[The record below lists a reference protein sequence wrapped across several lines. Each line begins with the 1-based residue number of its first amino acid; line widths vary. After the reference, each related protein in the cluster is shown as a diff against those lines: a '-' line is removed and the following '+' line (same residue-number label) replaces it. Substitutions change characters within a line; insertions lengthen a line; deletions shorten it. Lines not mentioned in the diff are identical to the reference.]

1 MRPVQTNLIADETVI
16 YRTGLHWIV
25 FFMPVLI
32 LLFFGLPGILFLIA
46 GISGLITKQPET
58 GLLEA
63 GLFGLLWTGIVLA
76 RAILRKKAAQFVVTN
91 KRVIFTTGMI
101 QLHTFVVPL
110 HQIESVSVYQN
121 GFVFL
126 LFRYGTVTV
135 KATGGTVEHFVRVSR
150 APELRQHILEQMASM
165 AKNSKTAANC

>member
-1 MRPVQTNLIADETVI
+1 MLFKGRGTTVRRMRPVQTNLIADETLI

-25 FFMPVLI
+25 FFLPALI
-32 LLFFGLPGILFLIA
+32 LLFFGLPGILFLVA
-46 GISGLITKQPET
+46 GISDLITKPPET
-58 GLLEA
+58 RFPLGPGLV
-63 GLFGLLWTGIVLA
+63 GVLWTGIVLA

-101 QLHTFVVPL
+101 RLHTFVVPL

-126 LFRYGTVTV
+126 LFRYGTVTI
-135 KATGGTVEHFVRVSR
+135 E
-150 APELRQHILEQMASM
+150 
-165 AKNSKTAANC
+165 